1 MKLIDCRVYGFGV
14 LSDYHQSFQEDVT
27 TLLAP
32 NGFGKSTLSA
42 FLCAMFYG
50 LPTARKGSDIE
61 GSLRKRYMPWHG
73 ERFGGELTFSVGSRR
88 YRVQRFF
95 DPTTETRDRFLLLD
109 ADTGLESSDYPKELG
124 QALFGVDETG
134 FVRICFDAAAQLGP
148 LPESIGQ
155 RLGDPA
161 KREVHA
167 ADLAQKRL
175 EDALRVLNGR
185 NGKIEKAA
193 AEIRE
198 AKNEMERC
206 RQNID
211 EQKRLCAQL
220 QQCSEAIDDLE
231 QKKRM
236 LTGRMAAAGAQEA
249 DHLRREQ
256 RRKRQQQ
263 IQELQ
268 EKLAAVLKRLGGRVP
283 TQDALATLQKDM
295 EEYRRVCEHH
305 AFLMQ
310 SLNRE
315 DNRRILADFLENPLS
330 EEQQISLRDE
340 KSRLQMLRAQLS
352 ENERQCAQLRAQ
364 DPAADTQT
372 LQDIQQ
378 LRERVQRAA
387 EQKKPGRSVL
397 AVLIIVAVLLLGAG
411 AAGMFLFKTAGICL
425 LSLGIVTAV
434 SAGICAV
441 CRRRKYKQG
450 QQQRQALA
458 AELAHCNVSPSDFR
472 AALEAL
478 SQKAAQRQQLYS
490 LCRRGEEL
498 ARQEE
503 ACLQQLRTIVQPY
516 GISASAP
523 IQETLEQLQLQYTRY
538 TQELLPQYEQ
548 ARVLMQQQQQL
559 KKRLSE
565 ALAPLGQSPT
575 EEDLADTVHRIGQD
589 TAEALALQ
597 SRLAPLLLE
606 DETEAAEER
615 KNSALSSA
623 ADREEPADVPEVS
636 VQELQAALEECQK
649 KQQQLTELQ
658 ERLRQQIRQLDD
670 PQAAYNEAA
679 RTEQDATET
688 LECCRE
694 RAQILSRTQ
703 EFLGQIRDRLARQY
717 TAGLC
722 SAMERYRAAFGEDFS
737 AELVVDEK
745 LSPYFLEQG
754 VGRHAAALS
763 SGWQEAMDLC
773 LRAALVEAVFG
784 GEKPFLLLDDPFVH
798 MDSGNFKKAAK
809 LLKILSEKLQIVYL
823 TCHPSRQID
832 LE

>member
-109 ADTGLESSDYPKELG
+109 ADTGMESSDYPKELG
-124 QALFGVDETG
+124 QALFGVDEAG

-175 EDALRVLNGR
+175 EDALRALNGR

-236 LTGRMAAAGAQEA
+236 LTGHMAAAGAQEA

-268 EKLAAVLKRLGGRVP
+268 EKLAAVLKRLGGRAP
-283 TQDALATLQKDM
+283 TQDALAALQKDM
-295 EEYRRVCEHH
+295 EAYRRVCEHH

-387 EQKKPGRSVL
+387 
-397 AVLIIVAVLLLGAG
+397 
-411 AAGMFLFKTAGICL
+411 GICF

-503 ACLQQLRTIVQPY
+503 ACLQQLQTIMQPY
-516 GISASAP
+516 GKSASAP

-559 KKRLSE
+559 KKRLTE

-589 TAEALALQ
+589 TAEALVLQ

-606 DETEAAEER
+606 DETEAVEER
-615 KNSALSSA
+615 KNSALLSA

-636 VQELQAALEECQK
+636 VQELQAALEECQE
-649 KQQQLTELQ
+649 KQQQLTEQQ